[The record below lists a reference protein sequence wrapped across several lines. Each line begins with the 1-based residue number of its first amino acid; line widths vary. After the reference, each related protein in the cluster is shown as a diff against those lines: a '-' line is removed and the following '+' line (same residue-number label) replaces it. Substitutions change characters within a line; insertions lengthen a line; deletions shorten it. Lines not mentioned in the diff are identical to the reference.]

1 MTARVAMLEAART
14 PVMDN
19 DPRAPLVQL
28 AESGGFLAAFFG
40 QPDGSHLS
48 SDGWIPGD
56 DYDPR
61 ERDWYQAAVAQD
73 DTIVSLPY
81 VDANS
86 NQLVV
91 TFATPVK
98 RDGRLYGVI
107 GGDVVI
113 DNLVNQVNAIQPT
126 PSSFAFLK

>member
-1 MTARVAMLEAART
+1 
-14 PVMDN
+14 MDN
-19 DPRAPLVQL
+19 DPRAPLVRL
-28 AESGGFLAAFFG
+28 AESGGFLAAFLA
-40 QPDGSHLS
+40 SLMVAIS
-48 SDGWIPGD
+48 WSDGWIPGD

-73 DTIVSLPY
+73 DTILSLPY

-98 RDGRLYGVI
+98 RKRRLTG
-107 GGDVVI
+107 
-113 DNLVNQVNAIQPT
+113 
-126 PSSFAFLK
+126 SSAVM